1 MNHAGEMPRGTRAYP
16 SFFVGREAESLRLR
30 RALLNRDSL
39 LVSGPRGS
47 GKTALISSTLRG
59 LDDDLARRC
68 FYLSGAK
75 GLQDFL
81 RRLVSQLREAEDPT
95 LAAQLRAEAVRPE
108 NFKNW
113 LRAQPSSR
121 LKGALY
127 RSAGS
132 GKYRIFLDHVP
143 PLTHAMAKVVK
154 ELVRMRETPVYLAA
168 RGDDERAVG
177 HVADLYWNPVARL
190 ELRRLPE
197 AAARDLLEHGI
208 REYRLEKFDLD
219 EFRAAVLHL
228 SGRLPGAI
236 LDMCALAADL
246 RYRYGNRIKTRLVH
260 IDCRMA
266 AAPVRRAGAAVIHR
280 FR

>member
-1 MNHAGEMPRGTRAYP
+1 MNQAGEIPRGIRAHP
-16 SFFVGREAESLRLR
+16 SFFVEREAESLRLR

-47 GKTALISSTLRG
+47 GKTALVSSTLRG
-59 LDDDLARRC
+59 LDDDIARHC
-68 FYLSGAK
+68 FYLSGGK

-95 LAAQLRAEAVRPE
+95 LTAQLRAEGVRPE
-108 NFKNW
+108 NFKGW
-113 LRAQPSSR
+113 LGVQSSSR

-127 RSAGS
+127 RSAES
-132 GKYRIFLDHVP
+132 GEYRVFLDHVP
-143 PLTHAMAKVVK
+143 PLSHAVAKVVK
-154 ELVRMRETPVYLAA
+154 ELVRMRETPVYLVA

-190 ELRRLPE
+190 DLGPLPE
-197 AAARDLLEHGI
+197 AAARDLVEHGI
-208 REYRLEKFDLD
+208 REYGLEKFDLD
-219 EFRAAVLHL
+219 EFRGKVLDL

-236 LDMCALAADL
+236 LDMCALAADP
-246 RYRYGNRIKTRLVH
+246 RYRCGNRIKIRLVH
-260 IDCRMA
+260 IDYKMA
-266 AAPVRRAGAAVIHR
+266 AASVRRAAAAVTPR